1 MVEQQQQQQQQPQQ
15 QEQKF
20 DKAKADL
27 AKKPKPAN
35 VKRMSQQFS
44 SFVYHVDENDK
55 KARVLGRDAASWT
68 RITIFYIVYYTLLG
82 FIVTFTIRG
91 YAHVRL
97 ENPGEKSSLIHTRLD
112 QPGGHVIPMNQISDA
127 VDGENQIR
135 LSSKNADGAHNGI
148 YIHAFKKYAEAAQAS
163 SKKGQD
169 CLKNKKD
176 DSICKVSNADLITEE
191 NLKKWIADET
201 PVFGL
206 ALNKLVGWTPVNHKL
221 DSQLIGDNVS
231 FVKDA
236 VYAHCYETDASGS
249 AIEDSNFEV
258 KPLAGSEDHLG
269 PQYFPYHAKDMN
281 VKESERVEWNRPFML
296 YQISKKNSTIDSWCT
311 AEDSDCKKAHH
322 YSHDKPFYF
331 SCYWDA
337 QNIDRPRRPEEW
349 AANENV
355 KAWSTDLEK
364 LGVGVTKFSVMYV
377 DFNFDN
383 QDAID
388 NHDPYRY
395 ADKITHEE

>member
-1 MVEQQQQQQQQPQQ
+1 MADQQKQQD
-15 QEQKF
+15 F

-44 SFVYHVDENDK
+44 SFVYHVDEEDK

-82 FIVTFTIRG
+82 FLVTFTIRG

-97 ENPGEKSSLIHTRLD
+97 EDPGEKTSLIHTRLD
-112 QPGGHVIPMNQISDA
+112 QPGGHIIPMNQISDQ
-127 VDGENQIR
+127 VDSENQIR
-135 LSSKNADGAHNGI
+135 LSSSDADSSHNGI
-148 YIHAFKKYAEAAQAS
+148 YKHAFKEYAKLVNEKNHAANAKECS
-163 SKKGQD
+163 VGD
-169 CLKNKKD
+169 IKNAVN
-176 DSICKVSNADLITEE
+176 SEMPICKVNNANLITEE
-191 NLKKWIADET
+191 NLNKWISDET

-221 DSQLIGDNVS
+221 DSQLMEESDLT
-231 FVKDA
+231 FVKNA
-236 VYAHCYETDASGS
+236 VYAHCYETDASGM
-249 AIEDSNFEV
+249 AVEDSNLV
-258 KPLAGSEDHLG
+258 VRPLKNSVPNLGSEF
-269 PQYFPYHAKDMN
+269 FPYHAKDMN
-281 VKESERVEWNRPFML
+281 VQENKRADWNRPFML
-296 YQISKKNSTIDSWCT
+296 YQITKKDANLDTWCT
-311 AEDSDCKKAHH
+311 SEDSDCERDQPH
-322 YSHDKPFYF
+322 YI

-337 QNIDRPRRPEEW
+337 QNIDRPQRPEEW

-364 LGVGVTKFSVMYV
+364 LGVGVTKFSIMFS

-383 QDAID
+383 DGAID
-388 NHDPYRY
+388 KHNPYGY
-395 ADKITHEE
+395 AEKITRDEE